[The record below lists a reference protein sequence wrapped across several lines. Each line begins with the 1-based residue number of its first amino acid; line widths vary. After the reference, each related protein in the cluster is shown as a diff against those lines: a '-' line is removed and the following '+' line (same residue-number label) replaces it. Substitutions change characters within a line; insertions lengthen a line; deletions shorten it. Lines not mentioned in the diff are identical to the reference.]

1 MGAGALYYWGAGSRS
16 PTPWARS
23 RSICFVAGLV
33 VTFLATQTFI
43 GVYDMEYFSD
53 HMVQHLMLIMVAAP
67 LFALSAPLDL
77 AYQSG
82 TDAIRHFLDGR
93 FMTTLTH
100 PLVGFGLY
108 FAFIPITHLT
118 GFMNLMMAHMWIH
131 HLEQV
136 AFLVVGYLFFR
147 PAFGLERGDKL
158 HPGLRLVYVMA
169 AVPVDTF
176 TGLVLSMSSHV
187 PYANYAMM
195 APSGYECGLLAAPPI
210 SKLGGGIMWIGGDA
224 LMLLALDTDGLCV
237 GALGDRSHE
246 GTRRHPRRARDYRAI
261 GGYAGLSARDSEIT
275 SGIDVLDSPTERL
288 RARCSTRD
296 PRRRR
301 CELAPAV
308 GRRARL

>member
-1 MGAGALYYWGAGSRS
+1 MMTMPFSWHHLNHWDISALPMLLLVGAGALYYWGVKRS

-195 APSGYECGLLAAPPI
+195 APSGTSAAWQLSNI
-210 SKLGGGIMWIGGDA
+210 KLGGGIMWIGGDA
-224 LMLLALDTDGLCV
+224 MMLLALIPMAFAWVHWET
-237 GALGDRSHE
+237 
-246 GTRRHPRRARDYRAI
+246 ARTKELDAI
-261 GGYAGLSARDSEIT
+261 LDAQ
-275 SGIDVLDSPTERL
+275 GI
-288 RARCSTRD
+288 
-296 PRRRR
+296 
-301 CELAPAV
+301 
-308 GRRARL
+308 